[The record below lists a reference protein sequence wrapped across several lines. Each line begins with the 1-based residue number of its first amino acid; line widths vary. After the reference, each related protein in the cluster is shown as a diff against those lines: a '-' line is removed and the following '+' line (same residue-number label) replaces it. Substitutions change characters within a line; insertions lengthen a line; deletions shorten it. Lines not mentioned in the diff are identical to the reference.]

1 MEHIPYFDAHCDTI
15 YRCLRTGAQLREN
28 DGHLDLHRASSFGRF
43 AQVFALYQDP
53 EELPRGSTMVREG
66 RLLHRRFL
74 QEMEQNRD
82 VIVPCRTGAEVDR
95 AAADGKMAAILS
107 IEGAELIGCDPG
119 QVETAAEWGVRFLNP
134 VWNWPNVLSG
144 TNCQERS
151 RGLSGQGRAF
161 VREMERLGMLVDVS
175 HLFDP
180 GFWDVLEMARRP
192 VIASHSNAR
201 AVCPH
206 TRNLTDEQFTAIIKN
221 QGVVGLNLC
230 REFVGGR
237 EDVDALAAHLEHFL
251 ALGGEHTVALGGD
264 LDGCEPVKG
273 VPDIA
278 GWAVFYERL
287 LQLNYKE
294 SLLEHLFYHNFMR
307 VVSQL

>member
-1 MEHIPYFDAHCDTI
+1 
-15 YRCLRTGAQLREN
+15 
-28 DGHLDLHRASSFGRF
+28 
-43 AQVFALYQDP
+43 
-53 EELPRGSTMVREG
+53 
-66 RLLHRRFL
+66 
-74 QEMEQNRD
+74 
-82 VIVPCRTGAEVDR
+82 
-95 AAADGKMAAILS
+95 
-107 IEGAELIGCDPG
+107 
-119 QVETAAEWGVRFLNP
+119 
-134 VWNWPNVLSG
+134 
-144 TNCQERS
+144 
-151 RGLSGQGRAF
+151 
-161 VREMERLGMLVDVS
+161 MLVDVS
-175 HLFDP
+175 HLSDP

>member
-107 IEGAELIGCDPG
+107 IEGAELIGCDQG
-119 QVETAAEWGVRFLNP
+119 CMVAYSKGTGETEYKKVDTHLFTSWKDGYYEF
-134 VWNWPNVLSG
+134 
-144 TNCQERS
+144 E
-151 RGLSGQGRAF
+151 
-161 VREMERLGMLVDVS
+161 EMELGELMPLLGRWYAVGVDFEEPELKRLKFS
-175 HLFDP
+175 
-180 GFWDVLEMARRP
+180 
-192 VIASHSNAR
+192 
-201 AVCPH
+201 
-206 TRNLTDEQFTAIIKN
+206 
-221 QGVVGLNLC
+221 
-230 REFVGGR
+230 GR
-237 EDVDALAAHLEHFL
+237 LQRYE
-251 ALGGEHTVALGGD
+251 TVADLVKMLEYTGD
-264 LDGCEPVKG
+264 VVFEVKNDRIL
-273 VPDIA
+273 V
-278 GWAVFYERL
+278 R
-287 LQLNYKE
+287 K
-294 SLLEHLFYHNFMR
+294 R
-307 VVSQL
+307 